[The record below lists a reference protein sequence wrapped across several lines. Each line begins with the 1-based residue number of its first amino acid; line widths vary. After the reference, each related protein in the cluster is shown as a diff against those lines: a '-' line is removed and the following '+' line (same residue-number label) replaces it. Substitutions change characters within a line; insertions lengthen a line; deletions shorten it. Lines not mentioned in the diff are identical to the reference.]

1 MADSSTLKEGHM
13 ARRKHYK
20 MHGLEGIKEDAIEL
34 ASTGVGVVAGVAVAK
49 MVTGYIEDMAW
60 AKSAV
65 AGTDWKKSAVQ
76 FGVPVIPAVVGVG
89 LLAAATKFALKGPA
103 RQATVGAAAGMF
115 AVTLGKIVIAAS
127 PDMAKKLYLN
137 GLGAGVD
144 SYDTGL
150 LAGLGEMMPN
160 ASVSAYMSRFAGSPA
175 SADVLL
181 AGAPLVVDDPSS
193 GNIGSP
199 TVAIPLRGLSATLQ

>member
-1 MADSSTLKEGHM
+1 M
-13 ARRKHYK
+13 ARKYR

-34 ASTGVGVVAGVAVAK
+34 ASTGVGVVAGVAIAK
-49 MVTGYIEDMAW
+49 MVTGYVEDMAW
-60 AKSAV
+60 AKTAV
-65 AGTDWKKSAVQ
+65 ADSMADKGKK
-76 FGVPVIPAVVGVG
+76 FGVPLIPAVVGVG
-89 LLAAATKFALKGPA
+89 LLAAAAKFKLAGPA

-115 AVTLGKIVIAAS
+115 AVTVGKLVVNAS
-127 PDMAKKLYLN
+127 PEYAKKLYLN
-137 GLGAGVD
+137 GLGAQVD

-181 AGAPLVVDDPSS
+181 AGAPLVVDDPSQ

-199 TVAIPLRGLSATLQ
+199 TVSIPLRGLSATLQ